1 MGQPILSV
9 EHLQVCY
16 TGKPVLEDVSL
27 TLLPGQ
33 ILGIVGESGSGKST
47 LIRAAMGLLGSD
59 GAVTGGSIR
68 YKDKNVTGLKGE
80 ELRKLR
86 GPQMGMVFQNTGASL
101 CPIRTIGDQLYEAVL
116 QHEKVSRQEIKER
129 AMDLFDKMKLADGE
143 RILNSYPF

>member
-68 YKDKNVTGLKGE
+68 YIPCHLKEG
-80 ELRKLR
+80 
-86 GPQMGMVFQNTGASL
+86 
-101 CPIRTIGDQLYEAVL
+101 IRYWQISSVG
-116 QHEKVSRQEIKER
+116 
-129 AMDLFDKMKLADGE
+129 
-143 RILNSYPF
+143 